1 MTRSE
6 IEAKIAEAQAQGKV
20 LQQENQQ
27 LTQQLKI
34 NQLELSKL
42 CGKIELLNEMLSAC
56 DNQPTEGETKEAE
69 KDADKNDNG

>member
-42 CGKIELLNEMLSAC
+42 CGKIELLNEMLSDC
-56 DNQPTEGETKEAE
+56 DNQPTEGENKEAE
-69 KDADKNDNG
+69 KDADKTANG